1 MINENFLNLK
11 TSYLFGEVDRRAD
24 AFQQRHPGASVIRL
38 GVGDVTLPLVP
49 TVIKA
54 MHDAVDECSRAE
66 TFKGYGPEHGRM
78 FLREAIAHTDF
89 PGLGIKATEVF
100 VSEGSKT
107 DMGNILDIFASG
119 LTAGIPDPVYPL
131 YTDTCVIAGH
141 KIVFL
146 PMDASNDYSGDIPE
160 ERLDLVYLCFP
171 NNPTGAVASREKL
184 VQWVEYALRHGSII
198 LYDSA
203 YESYIRDASIP
214 HSIYEIPGAKDCAIE
229 FRSFSKTAGFTG
241 IRSGYTVIPEHLAL
255 KASDGREVRLAD
267 LWERRQNS
275 KYNGNSY
282 ITQRAAAAALT
293 PEGRSETR
301 AQVDWY
307 LGTAAGIRGI
317 LADAGLDPVGGVNAP
332 YLWVR
337 TPDGMGSWEFFD
349 RLLEATGVV
358 VTPGAGFG
366 PGGEGRFRLSAFGE
380 RHASIEAAERIAAFV
395 KTL

>member
-11 TSYLFGEVDRRAD
+11 TSYLFGEVDRRTEAY
-24 AFQQRHPGASVIRL
+24 QQRHPGASVIRL
-38 GVGDVTLPLVP
+38 GVGDVTLPLAP
-49 TVIKA
+49 AVIDA
-54 MHDAVDECSRAE
+54 MHAAVDECSRAE
-66 TFKGYGPEHGRM
+66 TFKGYGPEHGRA
-78 FLREAIAHTDF
+78 FLREAIAETDF
-89 PGLGIKATEVF
+89 PGLGIKASEVF

-107 DMGNILDIFASG
+107 DMGNILDIFAPG
-119 LTAGIPDPVYPL
+119 LSAGIPDPVYPL
-131 YTDTCVIAGH
+131 YTDTCIIAGH
-141 KIVFL
+141 NIKYL
-146 PMDASNDYSGDIPE
+146 PMDASNDFSGDIPE

-171 NNPTGAVASREKL
+171 NNPTGAVASRKKL
-184 VQWVEYALRHGSII
+184 TEWVEYALRNGSII

-203 YESYIRDASIP
+203 YESYIRDDSIP
-214 HSIYEIPGAKDCAIE
+214 HSIYEIPGAEDCAIE

-241 IRSGYTVIPEHLAL
+241 IRSGYTVIPKGLAL
-255 KASDGREVRLAD
+255 DAADGRKVRLAD

-282 ITQRAAAAALT
+282 ISQRAAAAALS
-293 PEGRSETR
+293 PEGRRQTR
-301 AQVDWY
+301 AQVDSY
-307 LGTAAGIRGI
+307 LVTASGIRGI
-317 LADAGLDPVGGVNAP
+317 LADAGLDPAGGVNAP

-349 RLLEATGVV
+349 CLLEATGVV

-380 RHASIEAAERIAAFV
+380 RHASIEAAERIADFV